1 MDFLDR
7 TGELKRLEALSARPS
22 GGFAV
27 LWGRRRVG
35 KTRLLLEWVH
45 RKAGVYFVADQSAAP
60 LQRRALAEA
69 LGSRLPGFAEVV
81 YPDWSS
87 LLSRAAADAARLNWR
102 GPMVLDEF
110 PYLVDAAPEL
120 PSVLQRWLDHE
131 AGRSKLITAISGS
144 SQRMMQGLILDRNA
158 PLFGRAVEAFRLPPL
173 EPGYLMQAFPGLSPV
188 EAVSYYAAWGGI
200 PRYWE
205 LMSVSGA
212 ASLDE
217 AVDAMVLDPQG
228 ILHQEP
234 DRLLL
239 EETPSAMVL
248 RPLLE
253 VIGLGAH
260 RLTEMAGRLGSPV
273 TSLSRPMARLLE
285 MDLVRRENP
294 FRETEKTG
302 KRSLYRI
309 DDPFFRMWYRV
320 VAPRRALFA
329 QASPETRIALWRKYQ
344 EDLAAEE
351 WENLCRRA
359 VPLLKKGP
367 LSKYG
372 PWLPASRWWRGQ
384 GPEWDIVSLSL
395 DGKHLLLGEAKWRP
409 KLAGKQLLT
418 QASEELAA
426 KGVPQGLLK
435 PGTTVHHVLFF
446 PLPPRE
452 KVGMGTQVLG
462 AHEVLGAL
470 GG

>member
-1 MDFLDR
+1 MEFLDR
-7 TGELKRLEALSARPS
+7 TGELRRLESLSARPS

-27 LWGRRRVG
+27 VWGRRRVG
-35 KTRLLLEWVH
+35 KTRLLLEWVR
-45 RKAGVYFVADQSAAP
+45 RKGGVYFVADQSAAP
-60 LQRRALAEA
+60 LQRSALAEA
-69 LGSRLPGFAEVV
+69 LGSHLPGFAEVV
-81 YPDWSS
+81 YPDWTS
-87 LLSRAAADAARLNWR
+87 LLSRTAVEAARLKWR
-102 GPMVLDEF
+102 GPLVLDEF

-131 AGRSKLITAISGS
+131 AARSKMITAISGS

-158 PLFGRAVEAFRLPPL
+158 PLFGRAVEAFRLSPL
-173 EPGYLMQAFPGLSPV
+173 EPGYLQQAFPGLSPV
-188 EAVSYYAAWGGI
+188 ETVSYFAAWGGV

-205 LMSVSGA
+205 LMSGSGA
-212 ASLDE
+212 RSLEE
-217 AVDAMVLDPQG
+217 AVDALVLDPQG
-228 ILHQEP
+228 ALHQEP

-239 EETPSAMVL
+239 EETPSAMAL

-260 RLTEMAGRLGSPV
+260 RLTEMAGRLGTPV
-273 TSLSRPMARLLE
+273 TSLSRPMARLVE

-294 FRETEKTG
+294 FGETEKSG

-309 DDPFFRMWYRV
+309 EDPFFRMWYRV
-320 VAPRRALFA
+320 VAPRRTVFA
-329 QASPETRIALWRKYQ
+329 QALQKTRIALWRKYH
-344 EDLAAEE
+344 EDLEAEE

-359 VPLLKKGP
+359 VPLLQKGP

-372 PWLPASRWWRGQ
+372 PWHPASRWWRGQ

-395 DGKHLLLGEAKWRP
+395 DGKHLLLGEAKWRRQQ
-409 KLAGKQLLT
+409 AGLQLLDKV
-418 QASEELAA
+418 SDELTS
-426 KGVPQGLLK
+426 KGVPQGLVK

-446 PLPPRE
+446 PVPSRI
-452 KVGMGTQVLG
+452 KVGTGTHVLG
-462 AHEVLGAL
+462 ASDVLGAL

>member
-1 MDFLDR
+1 M
-7 TGELKRLEALSARPS
+7 
-22 GGFAV
+22 

-35 KTRLLLEWVH
+35 KTRLLLEWVR

-69 LGSRLPGFAEVV
+69 LGSRLPGFADVV

-87 LLSRAAADAARLNWR
+87 LLSRAAVEAARLNWR
-102 GPMVLDEF
+102 GPLVLDEF

-131 AGRSKLITAISGS
+131 AAKSKLVAAISGS
-144 SQRMMQGLILDRNA
+144 SRRMMQGLILDRSA
-158 PLFGRAVEAFRLPPL
+158 PLFGRAVEAFRLLPL
-173 EPGYLMQAFPGLSPV
+173 EPGYLLQAFPGLTPA
-188 EAVSYYAAWGGI
+188 EAVSYYATWGGV

-205 LMSVSGA
+205 LMSALGSH
-212 ASLDE
+212 SLDE
-217 AVDAMVLDPQG
+217 AVDALVLDPRG
-228 ILHQEP
+228 PLHLEP

-239 EETPSAMVL
+239 EEMPPAMAL

-253 VIGLGAH
+253 IIGLGAH
-260 RLTEMAGRLGSPV
+260 RLTEMAGRLGTPV

-285 MDLVRRENP
+285 LDLVRRETP
-294 FRETEKTG
+294 FGETEKGG

-320 VAPRRALFA
+320 VAPRRAVFA
-329 QASPETRIALWRKYQ
+329 QALPETRIALWRKYQ
-344 EDLAAEE
+344 EELVAEE
-351 WENLCRRA
+351 WENLGRRA

-367 LSKYG
+367 LAKFG
-372 PWLPASRWWRGQ
+372 PWLPAGRWWRGQ

-395 DGKHLLLGEAKWRP
+395 DGKHLLLGEAKWRR
-409 KLAGKQLLT
+409 KTAGVRLLT
-418 QASEELAA
+418 QAAQDLSA
-426 KGVPQGLLK
+426 KGIPEGLSK
-435 PGTTVHHVLFF
+435 PGITVHPVLFF
-446 PLPPRE
+446 PDPARE
-452 KVGMGTQVLG
+452 RAGAGTLVLG
-462 AHEVLGAL
+462 AQEVLGAL